1 MSPRQRS
8 GSRQCVYLFEISSVP
23 TGRSRGSR
31 FRCSSCMARSI
42 PRYPL
47 PLASGCLRWRTSQ
60 NGLSALPEAA
70 ITIWT
75 TSAPL
80 KSREISSTL
89 RGGDGCHKGRIFRA
103 RTRWGLDRMSAHGP
117 MPRSA
122 WMFPALAVLL
132 FAVATGLGLDFTP
145 SVGGLLFAVVLL
157 AILFGTVFAAVHH
170 AEVIA
175 ERIGEPYG
183 TLLLTLAV
191 TIIEVALIAT
201 IMLGDKPQPALAR
214 DTVFAVV
221 MIVCNGLVG
230 LCIFIGGLRYRE
242 QDFQVSGANLY
253 LSVLFVLATIT
264 LIMPN
269 YTLTAPGP
277 IYSAAQLG
285 FVDLVTLM
293 LYGVFLYTQTIRHSD
308 YFIKGGVGAATETSS
323 LSNRML
329 ALSIALLLISLLAVA
344 LLAKKFSLV
353 VDVVTAMIGAPPAF
367 AGVLVALLILLPEGV
382 TAIAAARNNDL
393 QKSINLA
400 LGSSL
405 ATIGLTIPAVGVAT
419 YALDKERV
427 LGLNG
432 QGMVLLLLT
441 FVLSMLTFG
450 TGRTNILFG
459 LVHMVVFAVFVFMV
473 FVP

>member
-1 MSPRQRS
+1 
-8 GSRQCVYLFEISSVP
+8 
-23 TGRSRGSR
+23 
-31 FRCSSCMARSI
+31 
-42 PRYPL
+42 
-47 PLASGCLRWRTSQ
+47 
-60 NGLSALPEAA
+60 
-70 ITIWT
+70 
-75 TSAPL
+75 
-80 KSREISSTL
+80 
-89 RGGDGCHKGRIFRA
+89 
-103 RTRWGLDRMSAHGP
+103 

-122 WMFPALAVLL
+122 WIFPALAMVL
-132 FAVATGLGLDFTP
+132 FAVAMALGLVFTP
-145 SVGGLLFAVVLL
+145 SAGGLVFAAVLL
-157 AILFGTVFAAVHH
+157 AIIFGTVFAAVHH

-201 IMLGDKPQPALAR
+201 IMLGDKPVPTLAR

-230 LCIFIGGLRYRE
+230 ICIFIGGLRYRE
-242 QDFQVSGANLY
+242 QDVQVSGANLY
-253 LSVLFVLATIT
+253 LSVLFVMATIT

-277 IYSAAQLG
+277 VYSAAQLG
-285 FVDLVTLM
+285 FVSVITLL
-293 LYGVFLYTQTIRHSD
+293 LYGVFLYTQTIRHRD
-308 YFIKGGVGAATETSS
+308 YFISEAAGAGDDGASM
-323 LSNRML
+323 SNRML
-329 ALSIALLLISLLAVA
+329 ALSIALLLVSLLAVV

-367 AGVLVALLILLPEGV
+367 AGVLVALLILLPESV
-382 TAIAAARNNDL
+382 AAVAAARKNDL

-405 ATIGLTIPAVGVAT
+405 ATIGLTVPAVAVAAH
-419 YALDKERV
+419 ALDKQLV
-427 LGLNG
+427 LGLNV
-432 QGMVLLLLT
+432 QEMVLLVLT
-441 FVLSMLTFG
+441 FVISMLTFG

>member
-1 MSPRQRS
+1 
-8 GSRQCVYLFEISSVP
+8 
-23 TGRSRGSR
+23 
-31 FRCSSCMARSI
+31 
-42 PRYPL
+42 
-47 PLASGCLRWRTSQ
+47 
-60 NGLSALPEAA
+60 
-70 ITIWT
+70 
-75 TSAPL
+75 
-80 KSREISSTL
+80 
-89 RGGDGCHKGRIFRA
+89 
-103 RTRWGLDRMSAHGP
+103 MSAHGP
-117 MPRSA
+117 MPKSA
-122 WMFPALAVLL
+122 WIFPALAVIL
-132 FAVATGLGLDFTP
+132 FVVATALGLTFTP
-145 SVGGLLFAVVLL
+145 SAGGLLFAAVLL
-157 AILFGTVFAAVHH
+157 SILFGTVFAAVHH

-175 ERIGEPYG
+175 ERVGEPYG

-308 YFIKGGVGAATETSS
+308 YFIKGGAGGATETSS

-329 ALSIALLLISLLAVA
+329 ALSIALLLVSLLAVV

-382 TAIAAARNNDL
+382 SAIAAARNNDL

-419 YALDKERV
+419 YVLEKELV
-427 LGLNG
+427 LGLSS
-432 QGMVLLLLT
+432 QSMVLLLLT
-441 FVLSMLTFG
+441 FFLSMLTFG